1 MPNNNFIN
9 RTNLYVPIE
18 IDKIFL
24 REFGKRLKKLR
35 KEKGFS
41 QAQLA
46 FESNIEILQISRIE
60 RGLIN
65 TTIANAKHLSK
76 TLDINLKEMFD
87 F

>member
-1 MPNNNFIN
+1 MPKKIYSKH
-9 RTNLYVPIE
+9 TNLYVPIE

-24 REFGKRLKKLR
+24 KDFGKKLKSIR
-35 KEKGFS
+35 KEKGIS

-46 FESNIEILQISRIE
+46 FEANVEISQISRIE

-65 TTIANAKHLSK
+65 TTIANAKHISK
-76 TLDINLKEMFD
+76 ILEIPVTQLFD

>member
-1 MPNNNFIN
+1 MNG
-9 RTNLYVPIE
+9 TNLYVPIE

-24 REFGKRLKKLR
+24 KEFGRRLKKLR

-46 FESNIEILQISRIE
+46 FESNIEISQISRIE

-65 TTIANAKHLSK
+65 TTIANAKNLSK
-76 TLDINLKEMFD
+76 TLDVNLKEMFD